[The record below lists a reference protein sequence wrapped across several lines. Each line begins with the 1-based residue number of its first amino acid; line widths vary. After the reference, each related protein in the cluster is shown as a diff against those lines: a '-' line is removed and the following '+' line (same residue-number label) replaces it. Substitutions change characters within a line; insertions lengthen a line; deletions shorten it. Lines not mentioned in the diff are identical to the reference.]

1 MFFVKDPQSFKDFT
15 CREHI
20 HRKNND
26 RYDFFGDLVGSV
38 VSISKQTRKNS
49 PRGIMMTEL
58 LNLKVLSNQTSGL
71 VVGGGG
77 GRRRGRGGGETRPV
91 YTLAPI
97 PVWRTYSW
105 LFLEEVPDEVDQ
117 SGRWGGG
124 GEGGEDSNP
133 ILFINCFYRSQCPI

>member
-77 GRRRGRGGGETRPV
+77 G
-91 YTLAPI
+91 
-97 PVWRTYSW
+97 
-105 LFLEEVPDEVDQ
+105 
-117 SGRWGGG
+117 GGG
-124 GEGGEDSNP
+124 GGGRWTRPSSSFAP
-133 ILFINCFYRSQCPI
+133 RPGGGASF